1 MLLRNAAK
9 EDFFE
14 TKYEEK
20 PETAALGNLMS
31 AVDELNNEISYCDKE
46 IQKWQENKRSIKDRF
61 LRILN
66 GIG

>member
-1 MLLRNAAK
+1 MLLRDVAK

-20 PETAALGNLMS
+20 AEMEALGSLMS

-61 LRILN
+61 LKILN